1 MDLSALLPVIDG
13 AVALDRLR
21 SRMSAAHSLTLGVS
35 DGAKAAVI
43 AALAVTAD
51 TSILIIAPKPQHADA
66 LADELRAWLGPA
78 QATRVLVF
86 PERDALPYERLA
98 PDPEDVTARLAALEA
113 LRSLPGAIVVACGAA
128 VAQRTISPAELR
140 TATVA
145 VARGKRLDQHDLLR
159 ALDAGGYR
167 IEPQVTAPG
176 EASRRG
182 GIVDLW
188 PPAEERPLRIELFGD
203 EVESIRAFDPA
214 TQRSSEQRD
223 AVRIGPA
230 RELVIDPARMRHLAE
245 RMQTQGLR
253 DEQRE
258 RTDRDVAALLEGQA
272 FAGDDVYT
280 AFLAT
285 STLLDHVPPEATV
298 IIDEP
303 ADIAALQQ
311 EHDEQAHEARR
322 ELELRGE
329 LPHGMPEPHAT
340 WTELRDA
347 VEALPRRLS
356 LSRWAVG
363 DEEALPSQDAQA
375 AVRLPFGPTAA
386 YGGRLRVLADELTQT
401 LRRGQQVVIISTQSK
416 RLADLLEEHDV
427 FARLAETMAEPQLGR
442 GALTI
447 MHGSLPHGWAVGEE
461 GTGLTLLTDAE
472 VFGFS
477 KQRRAPPRRGSSR
490 EAFLADLEA
499 GSYVVHVEHGIAK
512 FAGLVRRGIDGA
524 EREYLELQYADGDRL
539 YVPVEQVDRVSRYVG
554 PSEHR
559 PSLTRLGSQ
568 EWPRA
573 KARVRR
579 AVQELAKELLQLYAS
594 REVSQGHTFPTD
606 GAWETELSASFPYV
620 ETPDQQAAIRDV
632 KHDMEAVR
640 PMDRLVCGDVGYGKT
655 EVAVRAAFK
664 AVVDGMQVAV
674 LVPTTVLAQQH
685 YNTFRQRLAGFP
697 VRVEVLSRFR
707 SDKDQRRIAGEL
719 AAGGV
724 DVVIGT
730 HRLLQKDIS
739 FKNLGLII
747 IDEEQR
753 FGVTHKER
761 LKQMRSEVDVLTLTA
776 TPIPRT
782 LNMALTGIRDMST
795 IETPPEE
802 RLPIKTYVTE
812 FDDHLVREAIVREM
826 ERGGQVYFV
835 HNRVHNIELVARHL
849 REIVPEAEIL
859 IGHGQMHEDSLE
871 RVMLD
876 FTEGK
881 ADVLVCTT
889 IIESG
894 LDIPNV
900 NTIAINNA
908 DRFGLAQLYQL
919 RGRVGRGAARAYA
932 YLLYEK
938 HRALSEVAQKRLQTI
953 FEATELGAGFQ
964 IALRDLEIRGAGN
977 LLGAEQSGQIGTV
990 GFDLYVKLLADA
1002 VEGLKALAR
1011 GEPPPPPKL
1020 QPPIIIDLPLTAYIP
1035 ESYIGDLN
1043 LRLAL
1048 YQRMAAEDGAQPPS
1062 AVAAARALSPRDV
1075 TPPDTAARAFSPRDV
1090 APSPPAVD
1098 GSQAPPPAPSPATE
1112 LERELHDRFGPPPAP
1127 VRNLLYVVGLRS
1139 LAKRAGVQSVARED
1153 GPGGRAIISIRSVDS
1168 RDFRAMLAPS
1178 ARRELERDGIVTVG
1192 HTQVRI
1198 DLDAAGDAWREVT
1211 QHTLDMFAGTP
1222 EMAVAT
1228 S

>member
-13 AVALDRLR
+13 AVGLDRLR
-21 SRMSAAHSLTLGVS
+21 SRMSAQRSLTLGVS

-43 AALAVTAD
+43 AALARTAQAPIVIVT
-51 TSILIIAPKPQHADA
+51 PKPQHADA
-66 LADELRAWLGPA
+66 LADELRAWLGPGA
-78 QATRVLVF
+78 ARRVMVF

-98 PDPEDVTARLAALEA
+98 PDPEDVAARLAVLEA
-113 LRSLPGAIVVACGAA
+113 LQASTGAIVVTCAAA

-140 TATVA
+140 RASVEI
-145 VARGKRLDQHDLLR
+145 VRGGRLEQLELLR
-159 ALDAGGYR
+159 ALDGGGYR
-167 IEPQVTAPG
+167 IEPQVSSPG

-188 PPAEERPLRIELFGD
+188 PPAEPLPLRIELFGD

-223 AVRIGPA
+223 ALRIGPA
-230 RELVIDPARMRHLAE
+230 RELAIDPARMRHLAE
-245 RMQTQGLR
+245 RMQPQDLR
-253 DEQRE
+253 GEQRE
-258 RTDRDVAALLEGQA
+258 RVEQDIAALLDGA
-272 FAGDDVYT
+272 VFAGDDVYT
-280 AFLAT
+280 PFLTT
-285 STLLDHVPPEATV
+285 STLLEHLEAEPGDGTPRFV
-298 IIDEP
+298 VIDEP

-347 VEALPRRLS
+347 IEALPRRLN

-363 DEEALPSQDAQA
+363 DEEAQPTPDAQA

-386 YGGRLRVLADELTQT
+386 YGGRLRVLAEELTQT
-401 LRRGQQVVIISTQSK
+401 LRGGQQVVIVSTQSK

-427 FARLAETMAEPQLGR
+427 FARLAETMTEPQLGR
-442 GALTI
+442 GALTV
-447 MHGSLPHGWAVGEE
+447 MHGSLPHGWSVGEE
-461 GTGLTLLTDAE
+461 GAGLTLLTDAE

-499 GSYVVHVEHGIAK
+499 GSYVVHIEHGIAR
-512 FAGLVRRGIDGA
+512 FAGLVRRGIDGN

-579 AVQELAKELLQLYAS
+579 AVQELAKDLLQLYAS
-594 REVSQGHTFPTD
+594 REVAEGHTFPPD

-632 KHDMEAVR
+632 KRDMEVVR

-697 VRVEVLSRFR
+697 VRVEMLSRFR

-719 AAGGV
+719 TTGGV
-724 DVVIGT
+724 DIVVGT
-730 HRLLQKDIS
+730 HRLLQKDIA

-761 LKQMRSEVDVLTLTA
+761 LKRMRSEVDVLTLTA

-849 REIVPEAEIL
+849 RELVPEAEIL
-859 IGHGQMHEDSLE
+859 IGHGQMHEDILE
-871 RVMLD
+871 RVMLE
-876 FTEGK
+876 FTDGK

-900 NTIAINNA
+900 NTIVINNA

-938 HRALSEVAQKRLQTI
+938 SRALSEVAQRRLQTI

-1020 QPPIIIDLPLTAYIP
+1020 QPPIIIDLPIAAFIP

-1043 LRLAL
+1043 VRLAL
-1048 YQRMAAEDGAQPPS
+1048 YQRMAAADVAQPPPAVEGAQPPS
-1062 AVAAARALSPRDV
+1062 
-1075 TPPDTAARAFSPRDV
+1075 
-1090 APSPPAVD
+1090 
-1098 GSQAPPPAPSPATE
+1098 PAPLDPAAE
-1112 LERELHDRFGPPPAP
+1112 LERELQDRFGPPPTV
-1127 VRNLLYVVGLRS
+1127 VRNLLYVVHLRT
-1139 LAKRAGVQSVARED
+1139 LARRAGVQSVARED
-1153 GPGGRAIISIRSVDS
+1153 GTGGRAIISIRSVDS

-1178 ARRELERDGIVTVG
+1178 ARRELERAGVVAVG

-1198 DLDAAGDAWREVT
+1198 DLEAAGEGWRETT
-1211 QHTLDMFAGTP
+1211 QRTLDML
-1222 EMAVAT
+1222 AVAPELAAAP

>member
-1 MDLSALLPVIDG
+1 MDLSALLPAIDG
-13 AVALDRLR
+13 AVGLDRLR
-21 SRMSAAHSLTLGVS
+21 SRMSGERALTLGVS
-35 DGAKAAVI
+35 EGAKAAVI
-43 AALAVTAD
+43 AGLARTHETPIV
-51 TSILIIAPKPQHADA
+51 IIAPKPQHADA
-66 LADELRAWLGPA
+66 LSDELRAWLGPA
-78 QATRVLVF
+78 HAPRVLIF

-98 PDPEDVTARLAALEA
+98 PDPGDVSARLAALE
-113 LRSLPGAIVVACGAA
+113 SLHADHSAAAGAAIVVACAAA
-128 VAQRTISPAELR
+128 VAQRTISPAELSR
-140 TATVA
+140 ASVE
-145 VARGKRLDQHDLLR
+145 VARGVRLDQHDLRR

-167 IEPQVTAPG
+167 IAPQVTAPG

-182 GIVDLW
+182 GIVDVW
-188 PPAEERPLRIELFGD
+188 PPAEDLPLRIELFGD

-214 TQRSSEQRD
+214 TQRSTERRD
-223 AVRIGPA
+223 AVHIGPA
-230 RELVIDPARMRHLAE
+230 RELVVDPTRMRRLAE

-253 DEQRE
+253 GVQRE
-258 RTDRDVAALLEGQA
+258 RADRDVAALLEGEP
-272 FAGDDVYT
+272 FDSDDVYT
-280 AFLAT
+280 PFLAT
-285 STLLDHVPPEATV
+285 STLLDHVRPETTV

-303 ADIAALQQ
+303 ADVAALQQ

-322 ELELRGE
+322 ELELRGD

-347 VEALPRRLS
+347 IEALPRRLS

-363 DEEALPSQDAQA
+363 EEEALPSLDAQA
-375 AVRLPFGPTAA
+375 AVRLPFGPVAA
-386 YGGRLRVLADELTQT
+386 YGGRLRVLAEEVTQT
-401 LRRGQQVVIISTQSK
+401 LRRGQQVVIVSTQST

-427 FARLAETMAEPQLGR
+427 FARLADTMTEPQLGR
-442 GALTI
+442 SALTI
-447 MHGSLPHGWAVGEE
+447 MHGSLPHGWSVGEE
-461 GTGLTLLTDAE
+461 GAGLTLLTDAE

-499 GSYVVHVEHGIAK
+499 GSYVVHIEHGIAR
-512 FAGLVRRGIDGA
+512 FAGLVRRAIDGA

-579 AVQELAKELLQLYAS
+579 AVQELAKELLQIYAS
-594 REVSQGHTFPTD
+594 REVAQGHTFPPD

-632 KHDMEAVR
+632 KRDMEAVR

-697 VRVEVLSRFR
+697 VRVEMLSRFR
-707 SDKDQRRIAGEL
+707 SDRDQRRIVGEL

-724 DVVIGT
+724 DIVVGT
-730 HRLLQKDIS
+730 HRLLQKDVA
-739 FKNLGLII
+739 FKNLGLVV

-849 REIVPEAEIL
+849 REIIPEAEIL
-859 IGHGQMHEDSLE
+859 IGHGQMHEDILE

-876 FTEGK
+876 FTDGR

-900 NTIAINNA
+900 NTIIINNA

-932 YLLYEK
+932 YLLYER
-938 HRALSEVAQKRLQTI
+938 HRTLSEVAQKRLQTI

-1011 GEPPPPPKL
+1011 GEPPPPPRI

-1043 LRLAL
+1043 VRLAL
-1048 YQRMAAEDGAQPPS
+1048 YQRMAATDVAQPSEP
-1062 AVAAARALSPRDV
+1062 AAQAPLAAASDP
-1075 TPPDTAARAFSPRDV
+1075 AA
-1090 APSPPAVD
+1090 
-1098 GSQAPPPAPSPATE
+1098 E
-1112 LERELHDRFGPPPAP
+1112 LERELQDRFGPPPAP
-1127 VRNLLYVVGLRS
+1127 VRNLLYVVGLRA
-1139 LAKRAGVQSVARED
+1139 LAKRVGAQSVARED
-1153 GPGGRAIISIRSVDS
+1153 GPGGRAVISIRSVDS
-1168 RDFRAMLAPS
+1168 RDFRAILAPA
-1178 ARRELERDGIVTVG
+1178 ARRELERDGTVTVG
-1192 HTQVRI
+1192 HTQIRI
-1198 DLDAAGDAWREVT
+1198 DLEAIGDAWRDLT
-1211 QHTLDMFAGTP
+1211 QRTLDMLAGAAELPAAPLLTLD
-1222 EMAVAT
+1222 
-1228 S
+1228 

>member
-1 MDLSALLPVIDG
+1 MDLSALLPVIEG
-13 AVALDRLR
+13 AVELDRLR
-21 SRMSAAHSLTLGVS
+21 SRMSGERSLTLGVS

-43 AALAVTAD
+43 AALARTAEAP
-51 TSILIIAPKPQHADA
+51 IVIIAPKPQHADT
-66 LADELRAWLGPA
+66 LADELRAWLGEA
-78 QATRVLVF
+78 AAERVLVF

-98 PDPEDVTARLAALEA
+98 PDADDVTARLSVLER
-113 LRSLPGAIVVACGAA
+113 LRSSTDAIVVTCAAA
-128 VAQRTISPAELR
+128 VAQRTLSPAELTR
-140 TATVA
+140 ATIEVG
-145 VARGKRLDQHDLLR
+145 RGGKLEQLELLR

-167 IEPQVTAPG
+167 IEPQVSAPG

-182 GIVDLW
+182 GIVDVW
-188 PPAEERPLRIELFGD
+188 PPAEDLPLRIELFGD
-203 EVESIRAFDPA
+203 QVESIRAFDAA

-223 AVRIGPA
+223 AIRIGPA
-230 RELVIDPARMRHLAE
+230 RELVLDPIRMRHLAE
-245 RMQTQGLR
+245 RMQPQDLR
-253 DEQRE
+253 GEQRE
-258 RTDRDVAALLEGQA
+258 RVQQDIAALLEGAA
-272 FAGDDVYT
+272 FTGDDIYT
-280 AFLAT
+280 PFLTT
-285 STLLDHVPPEATV
+285 STLLDHLIENPRELKALATEVPVEALV

-303 ADIAALQQ
+303 ADVAAVQQ
-311 EHDEQAHEARR
+311 EHDGQAHEARR

-329 LPHGMPEPHAT
+329 LPHGLPEPHAT

-347 VEALPRRLS
+347 IEALQRRLN

-363 DEEALPSQDAQA
+363 DEEALPSSEAQA
-375 AVRLPFGPTAA
+375 AVRLPFGPAAA

-401 LRRGQQVVIISTQSK
+401 LRRGQQVVIVSTQSK

-427 FARLAETMAEPQLGR
+427 FARLAETMTEPHLGR
-442 GALTI
+442 GALTV
-447 MHGSLPHGWAVGEE
+447 MHGSLPHGWSVGEE
-461 GTGLTLLTDAE
+461 GAGLTLLTDAE
-472 VFGFS
+472 VFGFT

-499 GSYVVHVEHGIAK
+499 GSYVVHIEHGIAR
-512 FAGLVRRGIDGA
+512 FAGLVRRGIDGN

-568 EWPRA
+568 EWVRA
-573 KARVRR
+573 KARVRG

-594 REVSQGHTFPTD
+594 REVAQGHTFPPD

-632 KHDMEAVR
+632 KRDMEDVR

-664 AVVDGMQVAV
+664 ADVHGTQVAV

-697 VRVEVLSRFR
+697 VRVEMLSRFR

-724 DVVIGT
+724 DIVIGT
-730 HRLLQKDIS
+730 HRLLQKDIA

-859 IGHGQMHEDSLE
+859 IGHGQMHEDILE
-871 RVMLD
+871 RVMLE

-900 NTIAINNA
+900 NTIVINNA

-938 HRALSEVAQKRLQTI
+938 SRALSEVAQKRLQTI

-1020 QPPIIIDLPLTAYIP
+1020 QPPIIIDLPIAAFIP
-1035 ESYIGDLN
+1035 ESYIGDPN
-1043 LRLAL
+1043 VRLAL
-1048 YQRMAAEDGAQPPS
+1048 YQRMAAAEGDS
-1062 AVAAARALSPRDV
+1062 AAE
-1075 TPPDTAARAFSPRDV
+1075 
-1090 APSPPAVD
+1090 
-1098 GSQAPPPAPSPATE
+1098 E
-1112 LERELHDRFGPPPAP
+1112 LERELQDRFGPPPTP
-1127 VRNLLYVVGLRS
+1127 VRNLLYVVHLRT

-1153 GPGGRAIISIRSVDS
+1153 GPGGRAIISMRSVDS
-1168 RDFRAMLAPS
+1168 RDFQAMLAPS
-1178 ARRELERDGIVTVG
+1178 ARRELERTGAVAVG
-1192 HTQVRI
+1192 HTQLRI
-1198 DLDAAGDAWREVT
+1198 DLESAGEGWRELT
-1211 QHTLDMFAGTP
+1211 QRTLDMLAGTP
-1222 EMAVAT
+1222 ELAA
-1228 S
+1228 SPS

>member
-1 MDLSALLPVIDG
+1 LDLSALLPVIDA
-13 AVALDRLR
+13 AVGLDRLR
-21 SRMSAAHSLTLGVS
+21 RRMSETRALTLGVT

-43 AALAVTAD
+43 AALARAAD
-51 TSILIIAPKPQHADA
+51 APTIVITPKPHHAEA
-66 LADELRAWLGPA
+66 LADELRAWLGA
-78 QATRVLVF
+78 DEDARVLLY
-86 PERDALPYERLA
+86 PERDALPYERLV
-98 PDPEDVTARLAALEA
+98 PDPADIADRLAVLDELAPGAES
-113 LRSLPGAIVVACGAA
+113 RGAIVVACAAA
-128 VAQRTISPAELR
+128 VAQRTISPEELR
-140 TATVA
+140 RVA
-145 VARGKRLDQHDLLR
+145 VDVARGGRLDQEALLR
-159 ALDAGGYR
+159 ALAAGGYR
-167 IEPQVTAPG
+167 FEAQVAAPG

-182 GIVDLW
+182 GIIDVW
-188 PPAEERPLRIELFGD
+188 PPSEELPLRIELLGD
-203 EVESIRAFDPA
+203 EVESIRSFDPA
-214 TQRSSEQRD
+214 TQRSQERRTG
-223 AVRIGPA
+223 AHVGPA
-230 RELVIDPARMRHLAE
+230 RELIIDPARMRRLADHLQPQNMHGDERVHAE
-245 RMQTQGLR
+245 RDIASLR
-253 DEQRE
+253 EGAAFDGDE
-258 RTDRDVAALLEGQA
+258 L
-272 FAGDDVYT
+272 YT
-280 AFLAT
+280 PFLGE
-285 STLLDHVPPEATV
+285 STLLDHLPDTANVV
-298 IIDEP
+298 IDEP
-303 ADIAALQQ
+303 ADVAAIQQ
-311 EHDEQAHEARR
+311 ERDEQAHEARR

-329 LPHGMPEPHAT
+329 IPHGMPEPHLP
-340 WTELRDA
+340 WPDLRA
-347 VEALPRRLS
+347 AIEGLAHRLN

-363 DEEALPSQDAQA
+363 DEEAPDAEA
-375 AVRLPFGPTAA
+375 AVRLPFGPVAA
-386 YGGRLRVLADELTQT
+386 YGGRLRVLADELLQI
-401 LRRGQQVVIISTQSK
+401 LRRGQQVVIVSAQSK
-416 RLADLLEEHDV
+416 RLSDLLEEHDV
-427 FARLAETMAEPQLGR
+427 YPRLADTLAEPQLGR

-461 GTGLTLLTDAE
+461 RAGLMLLTDAE

-490 EAFLADLEA
+490 DAFLADLEA
-499 GSYVVHVEHGIAK
+499 GQFVVHIEHGIAK
-512 FAGLVRRGIDGA
+512 FAGLVRRSIGAPEEDGTG
-524 EREYLELQYADGDRL
+524 EREYLELHYADGDRL

-594 REVSQGHTFPTD
+594 REVAEGHRFPSD

-632 KHDMEAVR
+632 KRDMEDVR

-655 EVAVRAAFK
+655 EIAIRAAFK
-664 AVVDGMQVAV
+664 AVVDGTQAAV

-685 YNTFRQRLAGFP
+685 CNTFRQRLAGFP
-697 VRVEVLSRFR
+697 VRVEMLSRFR
-707 SDKDQRRIAGEL
+707 SDRDQRRIVGEL
-719 AAGGV
+719 AEGRI
-724 DVVIGT
+724 DIVIGT
-730 HRLLQKDIS
+730 HRLLQKDVS
-739 FKNLGLII
+739 FKNLGLVI

-753 FGVTHKER
+753 FGVGHKER

-812 FDDHLVREAIVREM
+812 FDDHLVREAVIREM

-859 IGHGQMHEDSLE
+859 IGHGQMHEDILE

-876 FTEGK
+876 FTDGK

-900 NTIAINNA
+900 NTIIINNA
-908 DRFGLAQLYQL
+908 DKFGLAQLYQL

-977 LLGAEQSGQIGTV
+977 LLGAEQSGQIGAV

-1020 QPPIIIDLPLTAYIP
+1020 QPPIIIDLPLPAFIP
-1035 ESYIGDLN
+1035 ESYVGDIN
-1043 LRLAL
+1043 VRLAL
-1048 YQRMAAEDGAQPPS
+1048 YQRMASADGAQPP
-1062 AVAAARALSPRDV
+1062 
-1075 TPPDTAARAFSPRDV
+1075 
-1090 APSPPAVD
+1090 PAVD
-1098 GSQAPPPAPSPATE
+1098 GAQTPPPVDGAHAPSPAPPWEE
-1112 LERELHDRFGPPPAP
+1112 LERELTDRFGPPPSP
-1127 VRNLLYVVGLRS
+1127 VRNLLYVVRLRT
-1139 LAKRAGVQSVARED
+1139 LARRAGVQSVAREE
-1153 GPGGRAIISIRSVDS
+1153 GPGGRPIVSIRSADGA
-1168 RDFRAMLAPS
+1168 DFRARMPLSERS
-1178 ARRELERDGIVTVG
+1178 ALERTGAVAVG
-1192 HTQVRI
+1192 HAQVRI
-1198 DLDAAGDAWREVT
+1198 DLEVAGEAWRDIL
-1211 QHTLDMFAGTP
+1211 LDVLQALTAGALVP
-1222 EMAVAT
+1222 A
-1228 S
+1228 